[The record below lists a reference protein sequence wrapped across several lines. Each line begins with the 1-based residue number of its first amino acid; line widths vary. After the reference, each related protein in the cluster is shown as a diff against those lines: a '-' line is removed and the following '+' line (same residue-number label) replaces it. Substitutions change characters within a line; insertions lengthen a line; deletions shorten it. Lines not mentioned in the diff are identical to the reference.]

1 MQDIAALAGI
11 VDTLASGVV
20 NLSGR
25 AMVGLGPKPVAAA
38 RAAQP
43 PP

>member
-11 VDTLASGVV
+11 VGTLAVGVV
-20 NLSGR
+20 NSAGP

-38 RAAQP
+38 RAAQAIP
-43 PP
+43 

>member
-1 MQDIAALAGI
+1 MQDIAALAG
-11 VDTLASGVV
+11 VVGTLAAGVV
-20 NLSGR
+20 SSAGPVL
-25 AMVGLGPKPVAAA
+25 VGLGPKPVAAA